1 MNVSNETCTYPL
13 FKWQSIFLG
22 VQKFYELH
30 YFPFRGIL
38 GRFLN
43 LIEKESQISLANSY
57 LCIINIDKIY
67 RDIPEL

>member
-1 MNVSNETCTYPL
+1 MSQMKPVPILYSSGS
-13 FKWQSIFLG
+13 QIFLG